1 MDKGIDPDV
10 LRAVVGDDPA
20 MIREIVTDFVPAARS
35 GIAEIRAAAASAIAE
50 RVRLSSH
57 KLKGSSG
64 MVGARALADLC
75 EQLEAAGRAVDW
87 PTIGAL
93 VPRLDGLMDEVQAS
107 AEAFLGVPE
116 S

>member
-1 MDKGIDPDV
+1 
-10 LRAVVGDDPA
+10 
-20 MIREIVTDFVPAARS
+20 
-35 GIAEIRAAAASAIAE
+35 
-50 RVRLSSH
+50 
-57 KLKGSSG
+57 